1 MKYDVIIVGGGIAGL
16 HTGIKVAKRGLSCC
30 IIDEY
35 KCGGRVQTYHDNG
48 HQWEN
53 GAGRISLNHT
63 MTLDYLKKY
72 GLHTIQLSNQIDY
85 MDNTLTIK
93 PNPFFNLQK
102 MLLEPLRSLSADVL
116 ATYTLKEIM
125 DKVIPNVSDFYTAF
139 PYYAEISTMRAD
151 LALQSFDGEI
161 GSHDNFIVCKEGL
174 SALIAEMMNEF
185 KFFGGHIHT
194 DIRVESIESV
204 NNLTFLHTIYTTTGR
219 KFNLC
224 ASTVVLAI
232 PRDAL
237 AKLLKIPIVTSILK
251 NLQSVPLLRMYAVF
265 DNAEKHEKHEK
276 PEKTWFADMKSTVV
290 SSYIRYIIPINKN
303 VIMISYTEGPYAKY
317 WMDMDADESKY
328 VVMNEIRR
336 LFPDKNIPDPIF
348 FKRHSWKIGC
358 TYWLPG
364 RYSVEE
370 ASRKILNPKQGIY
383 VCGESYAVHQS
394 WMESALEHA
403 EQLWSHPAFLKSLET
418 PVKQKSGLRRK
429 KSHKLL

>member
-30 IIDEY
+30 VIDEY

-85 MDNTLTIK
+85 LDNTNTIQ
-93 PNPFFNLQK
+93 PNHFFNLQK

-116 ATYTLKEIM
+116 ATHTLKEIM
-125 DKVIPNVSDFYTAF
+125 DKVIPDAKDFYIAF
-139 PYYAEISTMRAD
+139 PYYAEICTMRAD
-151 LALQSFDGEI
+151 LALQSFDREI
-161 GSHDNFIVCKEGL
+161 GSHNNFVVCKEGL
-174 SALIAEMMNEF
+174 SALITGMMNEF
-185 KFFGGHIHT
+185 DFFGGHIHT
-194 DIRVESIESV
+194 DRRVESIESV
-204 NNLTFLHTIYTTTGR
+204 NDLTFIHTISTITAR
-219 KFNLC
+219 KFTLRTP
-224 ASTVVLAI
+224 TVVLAI

-237 AKLLKIPIVTSILK
+237 ATLLKIPVVTSIIK
-251 NLQSVPLLRMYAVF
+251 NLRSVPLMRMYAVF
-265 DNAEKHEKHEK
+265 DND
-276 PEKTWFADMKSTVV
+276 EKTEKAWFADMKSTVV

-317 WMDMDADESKY
+317 WMDMSVDESKY

-336 LFPDKNIPDPIF
+336 LFPDKNIPDPVF
-348 FKRHSWKIGC
+348 FKRHLWRIGC

-370 ASRKILNPKQGIY
+370 ASRKILNPKRGIY

-403 EQLWSHPAFLKSLET
+403 EQLWSHPAFLESLEI

-429 KSHKLL
+429 KH

>member
-85 MDNTLTIK
+85 LDNTLTIQ
-93 PNPFFNLQK
+93 PNPFFKLQK

-116 ATYTLKEIM
+116 ATHTLREIM
-125 DKVIPNVSDFYTAF
+125 DKIIPDATYFYTAF

-161 GSHDNFIVCKEGL
+161 GSHNNFVVCKEGL
-174 SALIAEMMNEF
+174 SALITGMMNEF
-185 KFFGGHIHT
+185 EFFGGHIHT
-194 DIRVESIESV
+194 DRRVESIESV
-204 NNLTFLHTIYTTTGR
+204 NNLSFVHTIHTTTGR
-219 KFNLC
+219 KFNLQ

-232 PRDAL
+232 PRNAL
-237 AKLLKIPIVTSILK
+237 AALLKIPVVTSILK

-265 DNAEKHEKHEK
+265 DNAEKS
-276 PEKTWFADMKSTVV
+276 WFADMNSTVV

-317 WMDMDADESKY
+317 WMDMSVDESKY
-328 VVMNEIRR
+328 VVMTEIRR

-348 FKRHSWKIGC
+348 FKKHLWRIGC

-370 ASRKILNPKQGIY
+370 ASRKILNPKHGIY

-403 EQLWSHPAFLKSLET
+403 EQLWSHPAFLKSLEI
-418 PVKQKSGLRRK
+418 PIKQNNRVRRK
-429 KSHKLL
+429 KH

>member
-1 MKYDVIIVGGGIAGL
+1 MKYDIIIVGGGIAGL

-35 KCGGRVQTYHDNG
+35 KCGGRVQTYHDKDY
-48 HQWEN
+48 QWEN

-72 GLHTIQLSNQIDY
+72 GLHTIQLPNQIDY

-93 PNPFFNLQK
+93 PNPFFKFQT

-116 ATYTLKEIM
+116 ATHTLQEIM
-125 DKVIPNVSDFYTAF
+125 DKVIPNAIDFYTAF
-139 PYYAEISTMRAD
+139 PYYAEICTMRAD
-151 LALQSFDGEI
+151 LALQSFDREI
-161 GSHDNFIVCKEGL
+161 GSHDNFVVCKEGL
-174 SALIAEMMNEF
+174 STLIAGMMNEF
-185 KFFGGHIHT
+185 AFFGGHIHT
-194 DIRVESIESV
+194 DVRVESIESV

-219 KFNLC
+219 KFTLR
-224 ASTVVLAI
+224 APTVVLAI
-232 PRDAL
+232 PSDAL
-237 AKLLKIPIVTSILK
+237 CTLLKIPAVTSIIK
-251 NLQSVPLLRMYAVF
+251 KLQSVPLLRMYAVF
-265 DNAEKHEKHEK
+265 DNTEKS
-276 PEKTWFADMKSTVV
+276 WFADMKSTVV

-317 WMDMDADESKY
+317 WMNMSLDESKY
-328 VVMNEIRR
+328 VVMTEIRR

-348 FKRHSWKIGC
+348 FKRHLWRIGC

-383 VCGESYAVHQS
+383 VCGESYAVHQC
-394 WMESALEHA
+394 WIESALEHA
-403 EQLWSHPAFLKSLET
+403 EQLWSHPAFLESLEI
-418 PVKQKSGLRRK
+418 PIKQNNIVRRK
-429 KSHKLL
+429 KHSHEPK

>member
-35 KCGGRVQTYHDNG
+35 KCGGRVQTYYDKD

-72 GLHTIQLSNQIDY
+72 GLHTIQLPNQIDY
-85 MDNTLTIK
+85 MDNTLTIQ
-93 PNPFFNLQK
+93 PNPFFKLQK
-102 MLLEPLRSLSADVL
+102 MLLEPLRSLSADIL
-116 ATYTLKEIM
+116 ATHTLQEIM
-125 DKVIPNVSDFYTAF
+125 DKVIIDAIDFYTAF
-139 PYYAEISTMRAD
+139 PYYAEICTMRAD
-151 LALQSFDGEI
+151 LALQSFAEEI
-161 GSHDNFIVCKEGL
+161 GSHNNFVVCKEGL
-174 SALIAEMMNEF
+174 SALIAAMMHEF
-185 KFFGGHIHT
+185 TFFGGHIHT

-204 NNLTFLHTIYTTTGR
+204 NDLTFIHTISTTTGR
-219 KFNLC
+219 KFTLR
-224 ASTVVLAI
+224 APSIVLAI

-237 AKLLKIPIVTSILK
+237 AKLLKIPIVTSIIK
-251 NLQSVPLLRMYAVF
+251 NLESVPLLRMYAVF
-265 DNAEKHEKHEK
+265 ENTEKS
-276 PEKTWFADMKSTVV
+276 WFADMKSTVV

-317 WMDMDADESKY
+317 WMDMETDESKY
-328 VVMNEIRR
+328 VVMKEIRR
-336 LFPDKNIPDPIF
+336 LFPDKNIPDPVF

-370 ASRKILNPKQGIY
+370 SSRQILNPKKGIF

-403 EQLWSHPAFLKSLET
+403 EQLWSHPAFLESLEKN
-418 PVKQKSGLRRK
+418 PVNQKSGLRRK